1 MSYKDWAALFRVNT
15 YGCLVIAGICV
26 AKGWGVY
33 AFGFLML
40 ALVADGFAITSR
52 RYAKEQGR

>member
-1 MSYKDWAALFRVNT
+1 MSYKDWATLFRVNT

-33 AFGFLML
+33 ALRLFVG
-40 ALVADGFAITSR
+40 GGG
-52 RYAKEQGR
+52 E